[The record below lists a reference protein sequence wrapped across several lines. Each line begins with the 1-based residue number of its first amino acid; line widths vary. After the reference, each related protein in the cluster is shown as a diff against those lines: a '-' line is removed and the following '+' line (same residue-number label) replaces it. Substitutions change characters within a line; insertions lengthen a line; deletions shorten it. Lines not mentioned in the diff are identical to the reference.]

1 MDLVQSLRTFVAV
14 AEARSFARAA
24 ERLDLSNAAVTR
36 HVASLEERLGG
47 RLFQRTTR
55 NVRLTDVGEICLERF
70 TRLLVDLDDTTQLVN
85 RGTVEPQGVLRV
97 SSTTLFWMQRIAP
110 VLAEFLIR
118 YPKLA
123 VHVHLTE
130 RSVDI
135 VEEGYDLALQ
145 ITRPHAQSIVAKAI
159 LHLRRVIYASPS
171 YIKRFGAPRRPADL
185 AGHNCLLYAY
195 SGEVVEW
202 RFRRAG
208 KEERVKVE
216 GNLRSSDASTLRL
229 AALAGV
235 GIARGPLFILGDD
248 LESGRLVRLLPQYD
262 SIDPELWVVYPS
274 RRHLSAK
281 VRSFV
286 DFLVQRFAHEPAWQ
300 LPAATAAP
308 TRDVR
313 PAATRPTPRR
323 RTERQ

>member
-1 MDLVQSLRTFVAV
+1 MQSLRTFVAV

-70 TRLLVDLDDTTQLVN
+70 TRLLAELDDTTQLVN

-110 VLAEFLIR
+110 VLSEFLIR

-123 VHVHLTE
+123 LHVHLTE

-145 ITRPHAQSIVAKAI
+145 ITRPHVRSIVAKPI
-159 LHLRRVIYASPS
+159 LHLQRAVYAAPS
-171 YIKRFGAPRRPADL
+171 YLNRFGAPRRPTDL
-185 AGHNCLLYAY
+185 ASHNCLLYAY

-202 RFRRAG
+202 GFRRAG
-208 KEERVKVE
+208 REERVKVE

-235 GIARGPLFILGDD
+235 GIARGPFFILGDD
-248 LESGRLVRLLPQYD
+248 LESGRLVHLLTQYE

-274 RRHLSAK
+274 RRQLSAK
-281 VRSFV
+281 VRAFV
-286 DFLVQRFAHEPAWQ
+286 DFLEEKFRDWPS
-300 LPAATAAP
+300 AA
-308 TRDVR
+308 DL
-313 PAATRPTPRR
+313 
-323 RTERQ
+323 RTQASSFRADSSARSSSRASI